1 MKPILYSPTETTF
14 AHNGIGVLT
23 DCVSCVVTE
32 ERNGAFELEMAYPVD
47 GAFYTSIAVDA
58 IIKAKPNETKGDQLG
73 APSVRKVPQ
82 GFCVLSLII
91 VVLNRCSQWLCR
103 FCLQGRLV
111 LDMLL
116 KVFFHFFGSGFTDDS
131 NAVVVNFYALVSLS
145 VLVFRCRYYDFL
157 NKFVYQLGRES
168 FEAGNLLRFVNKLL

>member
-1 MKPILYSPTETTF
+1 MRKIV
-14 AHNGIGVLT
+14 AA
-23 DCVSCVVTE
+23 TE
-32 ERNGAFELEMAYPVD
+32 ENKEEILKLYKIQLGREFCPWDDSYPGMKEIEFDLGRESLFVMID
-47 GAFYTSIAVDA
+47 GQEINADAVRKEDR
-58 IIKAKPNETKGDQLG
+58 IG

>member
-1 MKPILYSPTETTF
+1 MLVPGVSGGSMAMIL
-14 AHNGIGVLT
+14 GIYQKLI
-23 DCVSCVVTE
+23 S
-32 ERNGAFELEMAYPVD
+32 
-47 GAFYTSIAVDA
+47 A
-58 IIKAKPNETKGDQLG
+58 ISSFWENKKKNLIFG